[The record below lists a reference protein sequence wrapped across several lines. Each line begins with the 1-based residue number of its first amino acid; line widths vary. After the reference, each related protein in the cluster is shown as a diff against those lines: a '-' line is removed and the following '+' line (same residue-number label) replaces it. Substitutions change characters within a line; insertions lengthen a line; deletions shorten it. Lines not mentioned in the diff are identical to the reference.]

1 MQARRQTHAVAA
13 LPKGSC
19 PAPPAQSALINLV
32 QLWAGD
38 PATRGCDGTAGLI
51 PGRQDPALLQASLGL
66 AVQTHA
72 LHLHLAC
79 RQLSPVLSQSTTLAL
94 SRKQALQVMP

>member
-1 MQARRQTHAVAA
+1 MQARRQTHAAA
-13 LPKGSC
+13 VPPKGSC
-19 PAPPAQSALINLV
+19 PARLAQSVVMNMV

-38 PATRGCDGTAGLI
+38 LAARGCDGTAGLT
-51 PGRQDPALLQASLGL
+51 PGTQDLALLQASLGL

-72 LHLHLAC
+72 LLLHLAC
-79 RQLSPVLSQSTTLAL
+79 RQLSPVLSQSTALQL